1 MKKSTLDKKKI
12 RSRLSSL
19 RSSFDTEALN
29 SFSMNA
35 QLNLLKFL
43 KKKNFKMLDFSY
55 HMIMKY
61 LLIFY
66 SLSQK
71 KKLFLK
77 YLVNS

>member
-1 MKKSTLDKKKI
+1 MKKSILDKKKI
-12 RSRLSSL
+12 RSRFSNL

-35 QLNLLKFL
+35 QLKLLKFL
-43 KKKNFKMLDFSY
+43 KKKNFKILDFSY
-55 HMIMKY
+55 HMIVKY
-61 LLIFY
+61 LLIFC

-77 YLVNS
+77 